1 MCKIINTKG
10 NIISYLLKSI
20 DGLCDPV
27 ITKTTEHVTWYASF
41 GPNTSLHSVRL
52 LAPDIK

>member
-1 MCKIINTKG
+1 MCKIINTRG
-10 NIISYLLKSI
+10 NIISFLLKTI

-27 ITKTTEHVTWYASF
+27 LAATMEHMTWYTSF
-41 GPNTSLHSVRL
+41 GPNTSLNSVRL

>member
-10 NIISYLLKSI
+10 NISDLLKSI
-20 DGLCDPV
+20 DGLCDPG
-27 ITKTTEHVTWYASF
+27 ITKTLEHMTLYTSF

>member
-20 DGLCDPV
+20 DGLYDPV
-27 ITKTTEHVTWYASF
+27 IKRIMEHMTWYTSF

>member
-10 NIISYLLKSI
+10 NKISYLLKSI

-27 ITKTTEHVTWYASF
+27 IIETMEHMTWYTSSD
-41 GPNTSLHSVRL
+41 PNTSLHSVRL
-52 LAPDIK
+52 LASDIK